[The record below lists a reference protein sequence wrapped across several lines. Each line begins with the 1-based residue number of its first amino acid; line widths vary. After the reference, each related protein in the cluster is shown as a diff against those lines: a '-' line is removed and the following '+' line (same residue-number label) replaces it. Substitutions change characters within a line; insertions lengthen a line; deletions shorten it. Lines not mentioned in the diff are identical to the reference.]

1 MNFGNVKYAYFS
13 MEVGLSAKI
22 PTYSGGLGIL
32 AGDTLKAAADV
43 GLPMI
48 GVTLLTKHG
57 YFFQNI
63 EDDKQNET
71 PMSWSVDDFLQPVD
85 SKVALKISGQD
96 VSIGCWKYEIK
107 GIHGHIV
114 PVLFLHTDLEENS
127 EEIRALSND
136 LYGDGR
142 GYRLGQE
149 IILGIGGV
157 KMLEKL
163 GLTNISRYHL
173 NEGHSALLA
182 LELERTLKDPEK
194 VKQKCIFTTHTPV
207 PAGHDTFPMD
217 MVKELLDPE
226 YCNILAEEFHTKG
239 VLNMTSLAL
248 NSSNYING
256 VAQKHTEISKTM
268 FPNYPIHSITNG
280 VHAPTWVS
288 APFANLYDKYIR
300 HWREDPYSLRY
311 ASNISLS
318 EIWDAHFSAKKRI
331 IDYTNA
337 YSNAGMDYD
346 FFTIGWA
353 RRFTSYKRPDF
364 LFDDIDRLN
373 QIAEKHGPIQV
384 IFGGKAHPKDT
395 EGKKLISAVIKMSKE
410 LTEKGNGKIKTAY
423 LTNYD
428 MYLGQLITSGVDVWL
443 NTPEPPH
450 EASGTSG
457 MKCAL
462 NGVPHLSI
470 RDGWWEEGCIE
481 GETGWSFVTPDDL
494 YAVLDNKILPLFHN
508 DADGWRS
515 LMRKTI
521 MLNGSF
527 FNATRM
533 LHEYVS
539 RAYNGGSPITF

>member
-462 NGVPHLSI
+462 NGIPHLSI